1 MIMLDKNNPLAYIV
15 ATIKK
20 TQRAEFSSICY
31 TYQRLKT
38 DSVLNSDLFKKRN

>member
-20 TQRAEFSSICY
+20 NTASWILFYLLYLPKTQNGQCIKFWS
-31 TYQRLKT
+31 
-38 DSVLNSDLFKKRN
+38 F

>member
-1 MIMLDKNNPLAYIV
+1 MLDKNNPLAYIV

-31 TYQRLKT
+31 TCQRLKM
-38 DSVLNSDLFKKRN
+38 DSVLNSDLFKK